1 MEIEVIND
9 DLITKSKELIQ
20 AIDPEIKIYIKK
32 VNLALK
38 DKETITYRFIL
49 KNDTEFEMSI
59 KREDLQM
66 LTVVTNMCKKLLK
79 KLISENQFN
88 LKNSSLDD
96 TKKIIQQMDLEK

>member
-1 MEIEVIND
+1 VEIEVIND

-20 AIDPEIKIYIKK
+20 AIDTEIKIYIKK

-38 DKETITYRFIL
+38 NQETITYNFIL
-49 KNDTEFEMSI
+49 QNDTEFEMSI

-66 LTVVTNMCKKLLK
+66 LTVVINMCKELLK